1 MGQRGPRPVPAVLKV
16 LAGNPGRRPIQG
28 DGSRGGRLRR
38 GRPDRPPELT
48 DEAAAE
54 WDRVATELE
63 AVGTLAVADRGI
75 LAAYCLAVA
84 DMLAA
89 MAEIHQ
95 AGRFVDE
102 PVQSS
107 KGEIVGTRIREHPAV
122 KLLNQ
127 ATTRVSRLADA
138 LGLTPSSR
146 SRTEVPEPPGRDV
159 GNRVQE
165 LRERVEAARA
175 QGAS

>member
-1 MGQRGPRPVPAVLKV
+1 MGQRGPRPVPAALKV

-28 DGSRGGRLRR
+28 DGDRRGRLRR

-48 DEAAAE
+48 GEAAEE
-54 WDRVATELE
+54 WDRVAAELE

-75 LAAYCLAVA
+75 LTAYCLAVA

-89 MAEIHQ
+89 LVEIDQ

-107 KGEIVGTRIREHPAV
+107 RGEIVGTRIREHPAV

-138 LGLTPSSR
+138 LGLTPASR
-146 SRTEVPEPPGRDV
+146 SRTEVPEPPAPAAASK
-159 GNRVQE
+159 VQE

-175 QGAS
+175 QGAP